1 MNQVGKHTNLAS
13 QALHETPRVV
23 RHADLQ
29 PLPVLD
35 LFRRFLDLLKAHG
48 TREKKRSD
56 PVKGGNLSKLPLG
69 QAQRL
74 FELC

>member
-1 MNQVGKHTNLAS
+1 MNQVGKHTDLAS

-35 LFRRFLDLLKAHG
+35 LFRRLLDLLKAHG

-56 PVKGGNLSKLPLG
+56 PVKGGNLGKLPLG